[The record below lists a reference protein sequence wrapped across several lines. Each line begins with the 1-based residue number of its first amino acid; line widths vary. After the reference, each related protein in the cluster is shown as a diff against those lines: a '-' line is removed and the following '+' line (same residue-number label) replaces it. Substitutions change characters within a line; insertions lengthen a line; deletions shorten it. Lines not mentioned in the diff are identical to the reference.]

1 MYPNP
6 NQTVNLTESA
16 QQFRK
21 SSFTIKVESV
31 AAGVLRHN
39 DQFFHAV
46 GCKLLCFLYQFLHR
60 AGAVF
65 AAQLGDDA
73 EGAPIVAA
81 LRDFQISIIFRCCE
95 NPAVFRLGGVDVVEA
110 LVTLAGQNLS
120 NGIRNIVIR
129 TGSKD
134 TINFRQF
141 LQNFFLIALGQTAGH
156 KNLLDSALC
165 LQLRHG
171 QNVVDSLCLGGLN
184 KAAGVD
190 NNEFCAVRVGAD
202 LIACLPQQ
210 PEHMFGIDLIF
221 GAAKRDHAYRMGHDM
236 SSSVISS
243 SSSPTR

>member
-1 MYPNP
+1 M
-6 NQTVNLTESA
+6 
-16 QQFRK
+16 
-21 SSFTIKVESV
+21 
-31 AAGVLRHN
+31 
-39 DQFFHAV
+39 
-46 GCKLLCFLYQFLHR
+46 
-60 AGAVF
+60 
-65 AAQLGDDA
+65 
-73 EGAPIVAA
+73 IVAA

-95 NPAVFRLGGVDVVEA
+95 NPAVFRLGSVDVVEA
-110 LVTLAGQNLS
+110 LVTLARQNLS

-190 NNEFCAVRVGAD
+190 NNEFCAEAAD
-202 LIACLPQQ
+202 KPRHTALTALVTVACLPQQ
-210 PEHMFGIDLIF
+210 PEHMLGIDLIF